1 VTESIKGRAGMEIAS
16 FAISLFVVLLIV
28 ILLVRQSSRKGE
40 NSSET
45 TLLFQQQVDA
55 LRGEVSQNLKNTAD
69 TLVTSLKNTTDIV
82 FKSLQATTETVN
94 QQLTTVTSQLS
105 SVTSQLQNNTGQMG
119 SRLDNA
125 AKVIQD
131 VQNKLGELGQ
141 ATQEIKELGQ
151 SVSKLEEMLKA
162 PKLRGGLGE
171 LLLEDLLKQVLPANA
186 YDIQYTFRNGQ
197 TVDAIINTA
206 GGKVP
211 VDSKFPL
218 ENFRKMLDAK
228 TEQEKKTAARLFKSD
243 VKKHI
248 DTISEKYILPD
259 EGTFDFALMYIPAE
273 NIYYETII
281 KEESYAEE
289 DGLYAYATKRRVVP
303 VSPNSFYAHLRVIA
317 LGLKGLQIERSAKEI
332 FQNLELLNTELGK
345 FNTLFETL
353 GTQLNNA
360 KNNYDKAD
368 KQLAGLTEKFK
379 TVQSIPDV
387 QDKKQLDAFSK

>member
-1 VTESIKGRAGMEIAS
+1 MEVAS
-16 FAISLFVVLLIV
+16 FIISFLVLIV
-28 ILLVRQSSRKGE
+28 IVIFVLRQSSRKGE
-40 NSSET
+40 KSSET

-55 LRGEVSQNLKNTAD
+55 LRGEVNLNLKNTAD
-69 TLVTSLKNTTDIV
+69 TLVTSLKNTTDVV

-94 QQLTTVTSQLS
+94 QQLMTVTSQLS

-125 AKVIQD
+125 ARVIQD

-186 YDIQYTFRNGQ
+186 YDIQFTFRNGQ

-218 ENFRKMLDAK
+218 ENFRKMIDAK
-228 TEQEKKTAARLFKSD
+228 TDQEKKTAARLFKSD

-248 DTISEKYILPD
+248 DAISEKYILPD
-259 EGTFDFALMYIPAE
+259 VGTFDFALMYITAE

-281 KEESYAEE
+281 REESYAEE
-289 DGLYAYATKRRVVP
+289 DGLYAYATQHRVVP

-332 FQNLELLNTELGK
+332 FQNLELLSTELRK
-345 FNTLFETL
+345 FNDIFETL
-353 GTQLNNA
+353 GTHLNNA

-379 TVQSIPDV
+379 SVQSIPEAE
-387 QDKKQLDAFSK
+387 DKKQLNAFPK

>member
-1 VTESIKGRAGMEIAS
+1 VGEKEKKGRDPMEVAS
-16 FAISLFVVLLIV
+16 LMMLLVVVILIV
-28 ILLVRQSSRKGE
+28 ILLLRLSSRKE
-40 NSSET
+40 VNSSET
-45 TLLFQQQVDA
+45 VLLFQQQIDA
-55 LRGEVSQNLKNTAD
+55 LRGEVSQNLKNTSD
-69 TLVTSLKNTTDIV
+69 TLATSLKNTTDV
-82 FKSLQATTETVN
+82 VL
-94 QQLTTVTSQLS
+94 QQLN
-105 SVTSQLQNNTGQMG
+105 SVTHQLQNNTGQMG

-186 YDIQYTFRNGQ
+186 YGVQYRFKGGQ
-197 TVDAIINTA
+197 AVDAIIRLA
-206 GGKVP
+206 DRMVP

-218 ENFRKMLDAK
+218 ENFQKMLDAK
-228 TEQEKKTAARLFKSD
+228 SEQEKKSATRLFRTD

-248 DTISEKYILPD
+248 DAIAGKYILPD
-259 EGTFDFALMYIPAE
+259 EGTYDFALMYIPAE
-273 NIYYETII
+273 NIFYETII
-281 KEESYAEE
+281 KDESFPDDEGLQSYANS
-289 DGLYAYATKRRVVP
+289 RHVIP
-303 VSPNSFYAHLRVIA
+303 VSPNSFYAYLRVIA
-317 LGLKGLQIERSAKEI
+317 LGLKGLQIERSAKVI
-332 FQNLELLNTELGK
+332 FQNLELLGTELRK
-345 FNTLFETL
+345 FNDVFETL

>member
-1 VTESIKGRAGMEIAS
+1 ME
-16 FAISLFVVLLIV
+16 LLTL
-28 ILLVRQSSRKGE
+28 ILLFAVAGLLGLVLMKLSGARSNES
-40 NSSET
+40 
-45 TLLFQQQVDA
+45 TLLMQQQLDG
-55 LRGEVSQNLKNTAD
+55 LRSEVTQSLKNTAD
-69 TLVTSLKNTTDIV
+69 TLGGSLKSTQDTL
-82 FKSLQATTETVN
+82 FQSLKLTTETMN
-94 QQLTTVTSQLS
+94 QQLNNVTSQLTG
-105 SVTSQLQNNTGQMG
+105 VTQQLQNNTGQMG

-125 AKVIQD
+125 ARVIQD
-131 VQNKLGELGQ
+131 VQGQLGELGK

-171 LLLEDLLKQVLPANA
+171 LLLEDLLKQVLPASN
-186 YDIQYTFRNGQ
+186 YTMQYRFRSGQ
-197 TVDAIINTA
+197 AVDAVITTA
-206 GGKVP
+206 GGMVP

-218 ENFRKMLDAK
+218 ENFQKMVEAK
-228 TEQEKKTAARLFKSD
+228 TEQEKKTALRLFRTD

-248 DTISEKYILPD
+248 DAIAEKYILPD

-281 KEESYAEE
+281 KDESYADE
-289 DGLYAYATKRRVVP
+289 DGLYAYAAKKRVVP

-332 FQNLELLNTELGK
+332 FQNLERLGGELQK
-345 FNTLFETL
+345 FSDLFETL

-368 KQLAGLTEKFK
+368 KQLNSLSEKFR
-379 TVQSIPDV
+379 TVQSLPETGSR
-387 QDKKQLDAFSK
+387 KQLED

>member
-1 VTESIKGRAGMEIAS
+1 MEVISIATLTMLIMAL
-16 FAISLFVVLLIV
+16 IIIV
-28 ILLVRQSSRKGE
+28 IAVLVFLRQHSQKTEDSAQTAMLLQGQLDKLRNDMEQSLNNTQS
-40 NSSET
+40 
-45 TLLFQQQVDA
+45 TLL
-55 LRGEVSQNLKNTAD
+55 
-69 TLVTSLKNTTDIV
+69 
-82 FKSLQATTETVN
+82 LQLN
-94 QQLTTVTSQLS
+94 N
-105 SVTSQLQNNTGQMG
+105 VTSQLQVNTGQVD
-119 SRLDNA
+119 SRLDSA
-125 AKVIQD
+125 QKVIQD
-131 VQNKLGELGQ
+131 VHNKLGELGK

-186 YDIQYTFRNGQ
+186 YDIQYTFKNGQ

-228 TEQEKKTAARLFKSD
+228 AEHDRKTAARLFRSD

-248 DTISEKYILPD
+248 DSIAEKYILPD

-281 KEESYAEE
+281 KDEAFDNEE
-289 DGLYAYATKRRVVP
+289 GLYSYATKKRVVP

-317 LGLKGLQIERSAKEI
+317 LGLKGLQIERSAREI
-332 FQNLELLNTELGK
+332 FQNLERLGSELQK
-345 FNTLFETL
+345 FNELFETL
-353 GTQLNNA
+353 GAQLNNA

-379 TVQSIPDV
+379 TVQSVPEV
-387 QDKKQLDAFSK
+387 KSPNQLNAFTK

>member
-1 VTESIKGRAGMEIAS
+1 MEVAS
-16 FAISLFVVLLIV
+16 FIISVSAFILIVVLFLR
-28 ILLVRQSSRKGE
+28 LFSRKGE
-40 NSSET
+40 NSAET
-45 TLLFQQQVDA
+45 TQLFQQQVEA
-55 LRGEVSQNLKNTAD
+55 LRGEVNQNLKNTAD
-69 TLVTSLKNTTDIV
+69 TLVTSLKNTTDVV
-82 FKSLQATTETVN
+82 FKSLQSTTETVN
-94 QQLTTVTSQLS
+94 QQLTTVTAQLS

-186 YDIQYTFRNGQ
+186 YDIQFTFRNGQ

-228 TEQEKKTAARLFKSD
+228 TEQEKKTAARMFKSD

-248 DTISEKYILPD
+248 DAISEKYILPD

-281 KEESYAEE
+281 KDESYAEE

-332 FQNLELLNTELGK
+332 FQNLELLSTELRK
-345 FNTLFETL
+345 FNDVFETL

-379 TVQSIPDV
+379 TVQSIPDARET
-387 QDKKQLDAFSK
+387 KQLNAFPT

>member
-1 VTESIKGRAGMEIAS
+1 MEIAS
-16 FAISLFVVLLIV
+16 LIISFCVVILIV
-28 ILLVRQSSRKGE
+28 ILLFRQSPRKVE

-45 TLLFQQQVDA
+45 ALLFQQQVDA

-69 TLVTSLKNTTDIV
+69 TLVTSLKNTTDVV

-248 DTISEKYILPD
+248 DAISEKYILPD

-332 FQNLELLNTELGK
+332 FQNLELLGTELRK
-345 FNTLFETL
+345 FNDVFETL

-379 TVQSIPDV
+379 TVQSIPDA